1 MTLAGYVASFRGGE
15 TPVHNQF
22 GNIVE
27 NYPENYLE
35 PNTDQ
40 HVKSSSDD
48 QKEVP
53 RHEIKTKNTSGRY
66 VDPKNTISKA
76 DQSTK
81 VASNCCSST
90 SVYATDWSR
99 TGLLKQKV
107 FAAHFLNMLM
117 DPNEN
122 VSSDVGLHWK
132 LKYEG
137 NLLAD
142 PSEGFTLSKEIR
154 RLISSISETPEHRY
168 NEEDEKNILVHNK
181 IIMEWIFA
189 YFIKSLS
196 LPLAKATANAQL
208 LSVQEILPNLNN
220 YLLGKYSYVS
230 VWFNSTENIS

>member
-1 MTLAGYVASFRGGE
+1 MTLADYVANFHGGE
-15 TPVHNQF
+15 TPVHPQF

-27 NYPENYLE
+27 NYLE
-35 PNTDQ
+35 PTTDE
-40 HVKSSSDD
+40 HVKSSSGDHNVMD
-48 QKEVP
+48 LTEKQKEVP
-53 RHEIKTKNTSGRY
+53 RHEIKTKNTSERH

-81 VASNCCSST
+81 KAASKCCSSS

-99 TGLLKQKV
+99 AGLLKQKI
-107 FAAHFLNMLM
+107 FAAHYLNMLM

-122 VSSDVGLHWK
+122 VSSNVGFHWK

-137 NLLAD
+137 NLLAH
-142 PSEGFTLSKEIR
+142 PSEGFTLPEEIR
-154 RLISSISETPEHRY
+154 RMIRSISETPEDRY
-168 NEEDEKNILVHNK
+168 NHEDEQDFLQHNK
-181 IIMEWIFA
+181 FIMEWIFA

-220 YLLGKYSYVS
+220 YLLGKYL
-230 VWFNSTENIS
+230 